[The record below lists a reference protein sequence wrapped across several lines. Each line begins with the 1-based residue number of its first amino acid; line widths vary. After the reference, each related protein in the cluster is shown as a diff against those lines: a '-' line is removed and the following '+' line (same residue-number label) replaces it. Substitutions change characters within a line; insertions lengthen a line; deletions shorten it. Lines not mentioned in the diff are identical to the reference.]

1 MTEAAAAAAIAAI
14 LVLLKLVMPFLVAVT
29 MMASAVPIA
38 VIAGLHGMRWGIGTA
53 VAEIL
58 LVNMI
63 GGPEIGLTTAF
74 YAAALGLA
82 LGYSFIHGLSFVK
95 SVHVVALAFLVEMT
109 YKVTFSIYILGIA
122 DALAASIER
131 LASVIRWI
139 WQPLARL
146 FSMDPSPEKSAYT
159 TGGMVFFAILFIIEA
174 YIYAYWNVEIGRNIL
189 KRLKAGMREN

>member
-1 MTEAAAAAAIAAI
+1 M
-14 LVLLKLVMPFLVAVT
+14 
-29 MMASAVPIA
+29 
-38 VIAGLHGMRWGIGTA
+38 
-53 VAEIL
+53 
-58 LVNMI
+58 
-63 GGPEIGLTTAF
+63 
-74 YAAALGLA
+74 
-82 LGYSFIHGLSFVK
+82 K

-146 FSMDPSPEKSAYT
+146 FSMDPSPEKAAYT
-159 TGGMVFFAILFIIEA
+159 TGGMIFFAILFIIEA

>member
-1 MTEAAAAAAIAAI
+1 
-14 LVLLKLVMPFLVAVT
+14 

-146 FSMDPSPEKSAYT
+146 FSMDPSPEKAAYT
-159 TGGMVFFAILFIIEA
+159 MGGMIFFAILFIIEA